1 MELTFWTGVTVVI
14 VTFCAIAYIPVVGEA
29 LHNYALSRLFEL
41 IPESDQ
47 ATQRRFEALCARD
60 DEFIQ
65 VVEYSRILGFVG
77 NVIGWCLVIFS
88 FGTIDPI
95 HDVLMA
101 SGLSVVSLVVCVL
114 IVPPIL
120 LRHREEAAL
129 LVLLPTF
136 AWLSLPFKP
145 FTAISSSVRRIGAR
159 IEGVDVKE
167 DAQEDFEEGLADS
180 LESAEREGVLAED
193 EREMIHNIV
202 ELKKTP
208 ASRAMIPRTD
218 MTAADI
224 ADGVEAAMKTAADT
238 GHTRIP
244 VYEGTRD
251 HIIGVLHATDLLQ
264 HWSAGQR
271 PADLRPLLRPVR
283 FWPENKPLDELLREM
298 RAEKISMGVLLDEH
312 GGTAGM
318 ITVED
323 VLERIVG
330 HLPSNVEDAAAAATQ
345 DDTIR
350 PFVDNQAEADA
361 DVDIDELNA
370 RLQLELPNTPE
381 YNSLGGLILH
391 RIGRLAQVGDVVE
404 CGDVKLT
411 VKDADDRRI
420 KRVLIQRVA
429 AGTDAGLA

>member
-1 MELTFWTGVTVVI
+1 VTFWTGVAVVI
-14 VTFCAIAYIPVVGEA
+14 TTFCAIAYISVVGEA

-41 IPESDQ
+41 IPEEDE
-47 ATQRRFEALCARD
+47 ATQRRFESLCARD

-77 NVIGWCLVIFS
+77 NFLGWCMVMLS
-88 FGTIDPI
+88 FDTGFLKQD
-95 HDVLMA
+95 LFMA
-101 SGLSVVSLVVCVL
+101 AGLSVASLVVCVL

-136 AWLSLPFKP
+136 AWLGLPFKP
-145 FTAISSSVRRIGAR
+145 LTLISSSVRSIGAR
-159 IEGVDVKE
+159 IEGVEVRE
-167 DAQEDFEEGLADS
+167 NAQDDFEEGLADS

-218 MTAADI
+218 MTCADI
-224 ADGVEAAMKTAADT
+224 ADGVESAMKAAADS
-238 GHTRIP
+238 GHTRLA
-244 VYEGTRD
+244 VYERDRD

-264 HWSAGQR
+264 KWSAGER
-271 PADLRPLLRPVR
+271 PSDLRAVLRPVR
-283 FWPENKPLDELLREM
+283 FWPENKPMDELLREM
-298 RAEKISMGVLLDEH
+298 RAEKVSFGVLLDEH

-318 ITVED
+318 VTIED

-330 HLPSNVEDAAAAATQ
+330 HLPTTTPETALPAQHDDAITLFAG
-345 DDTIR
+345 
-350 PFVDNQAEADA
+350 NEAEADG

-370 RLQLELPNTPE
+370 KLELELPNTPE

-391 RIGRLAQVGDVVE
+391 RLGRLGQVGDTVD
-404 CGDVKLT
+404 CGEVKLT

-420 KRVLIQRVA
+420 RRVKIERVA
-429 AGTDAGLA
+429 GAADVASGS